1 MIDIRKNS
9 IFSREMQQYT
19 NDSRCEPNTGRHI
32 LWCFPFPTP
41 TIGVN
46 DFLKKGF
53 WKLKDVLTGL
63 TLNHSVGSL
72 VFYESPLPKIHTWT
86 SLFFFFF
93 YSSNNKGGLL
103 VHFWIVFVMPHAKGH
118 IFCEDCVA
126 AILKDS
132 IQTSIINRTSVGS
145 LQGLAVD
152 MDSVVLNGD
161 CWVILLHAFLPA
173 ALLILPLNLVNIVM
187 KYSLLQ
193 SQ

>member
-1 MIDIRKNS
+1 MHWLFQIWTQHKESHTMMLSLSNLHNRSQWLPKEVM
-9 IFSREMQQYT
+9 FSWH
-19 NDSRCEPNTGRHI
+19 N
-32 LWCFPFPTP
+32 L
-41 TIGVN
+41 
-46 DFLKKGF
+46 LA
-53 WKLKDVLTGL
+53 GL
-63 TLNHSVGSL
+63 TLNLCVGSL
-72 VFYESPLPKIHTWT
+72 ASYKSPLPKRYPWT
-86 SLFFFFF
+86 TFSFH

-161 CWVILLHAFLPA
+161 CWVIFLHAFLPA
-173 ALLILPLNLVNIVM
+173 ALLTL
-187 KYSLLQ
+187 SLLQ
-193 SQ
+193 SLL

>member
-1 MIDIRKNS
+1 MNPTQEITHHDA
-9 IFSREMQQYT
+9 FSFQSPHRSQCLPKERSYVQLDDMLA
-19 NDSRCEPNTGRHI
+19 D
-32 LWCFPFPTP
+32 
-41 TIGVN
+41 
-46 DFLKKGF
+46 
-53 WKLKDVLTGL
+53 L
-63 TLNHSVGSL
+63 TLNLSVGSL
-72 VFYESPLPKIHTWT
+72 ASYKSLLLKRYPWT
-86 SLFFFFF
+86 TFSFH

-161 CWVILLHAFLPA
+161 CWVIFL
-173 ALLILPLNLVNIVM
+173 
-187 KYSLLQ
+187 
-193 SQ
+193 